1 VITITLAST
10 TIFALSSILHAAAI
24 GVGGRVFVATVVG
37 VTVGDGVEV
46 RTESESATNARSA
59 GSASALYDSTTDVK
73 SAIAAA

>member
-37 VTVGDGVEV
+37 VGVGVTVGDGVEV
-46 RTESESATNARSA
+46 RTEIEYATNARIA
-59 GSASALYDSTTDVK
+59 GAASALYDSTTNV
-73 SAIAAA
+73 